1 MTRIEPKNMNL
12 TIFFSQGTL
21 YVFKSTNHLES
32 ETNPS
37 TISGTVEDFH
47 VTSNPT
53 KLQGEC
59 VIKGPSP
66 C

>member
-1 MTRIEPKNMNL
+1 MFLN
-12 TIFFSQGTL
+12 Q
-21 YVFKSTNHLES
+21 STNHLES

-37 TISGTVEDFH
+37 TMSGTVEDFH